1 MKYLNQIAI
10 ILVISFV
17 GELLNYYVPLP
28 IPAGIYGIV
37 ILFLGLIF
45 KLIPYDS
52 VKDVAHL
59 LVDIMPIMF
68 ISPAVGLME
77 TVGVLKSSWVP
88 YVSIIVISTIL
99 VMAVSGKV
107 TQFVIRKKQK
117 RGNVNGTDT

>member
-1 MKYLNQIAI
+1 MKYLKQIAI

-17 GELLNYYVPLP
+17 GELLNYYIPLP

-37 ILFLGLIF
+37 ILFFGLLF
-45 KLIPYDS
+45 KLIPHDW
-52 VKDVAHL
+52 VKDVAHF

-99 VMAVSGKV
+99 VMVVSGKV
-107 TQFVIRKKQK
+107 TQFIIRKKAEK
-117 RGNVNGTDT
+117 RTN